1 MEVREMKKY
10 LPVIIIAVIAIAALV
25 GIYSQTESQPSN
37 ETTLTVYMGLSNVST
52 LADDIR
58 TNSIFSGYDNE
69 TLTWLESL
77 NPSYTVLFNN
87 ESYVVMSES
96 DASKI
101 PMEFV
106 TDVSITYTFKCNVL
120 EKRSLGN
127 NLNDILYVDNVE
139 YLTQNITYYDA

>member
-58 TNSIFSGYDNE
+58 TNSIFSG
-69 TLTWLESL
+69 
-77 NPSYTVLFNN
+77 
-87 ESYVVMSES
+87 
-96 DASKI
+96 
-101 PMEFV
+101 FV
-106 TDVSITYTFKCNVL
+106 KFL
-120 EKRSLGN
+120 
-127 NLNDILYVDNVE
+127 
-139 YLTQNITYYDA
+139 